1 MYPCDGKSATIPKAF
16 SVIRVFAQDTS
27 FLFFYNKKN
36 SGFFDEEKVQK
47 NSIDLK
53 SFVTL

>member
-16 SVIRVFAQDTS
+16 SVIRVFAQDKF
-27 FLFFYNKKN
+27 FLFFYYYIF

-47 NSIDLK
+47 NIIYLK